1 MAVAILIAPVV
12 NACHAEEVVP
22 AIVVNDL
29 IGGAVDDY
37 EAIGLSVGNPWI
49 LHCDGDQGRRK
60 QRESETE
67 SDERR
72 LHSGI
77 PSLGCVCPPF
87 CGRLDL
93 PLCLTKILV
102 QLPKR
107 LVEASKILGA

>member
-1 MAVAILIAPVV
+1 MAVAILVAPVV

-37 EAIGLSVGNPWI
+37 EAIGSGVGNVWI
-49 LHCDGDQGRRK
+49 LHCDGAQGRRK
-60 QRESETE
+60 QRESESE
-67 SDERR
+67 SDER

-77 PSLGCVCPPF
+77 PSLGRVSPPF

-93 PLCLTKILV
+93 PLCLSKILV
-102 QLPKR
+102 LLPKR
-107 LVEASKILGA
+107 LVGASKNFGA